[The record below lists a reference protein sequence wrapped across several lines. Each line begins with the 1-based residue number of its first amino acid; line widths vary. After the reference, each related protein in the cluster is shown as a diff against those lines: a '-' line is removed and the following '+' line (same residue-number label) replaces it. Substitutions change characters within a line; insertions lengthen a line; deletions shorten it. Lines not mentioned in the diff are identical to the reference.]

1 MLRKFFPPRS
11 GSGFLRA
18 LLRPA
23 RHRRQAW
30 LTIAALTALVCL
42 IDFYAP
48 LEVALTVV
56 YLPTVLLATAS
67 LGRSAGVK
75 VALVEAP
82 LRIVVDIVIVYPEPV
97 PWFRPWHAIGAL
109 FVYLLIVWLLDAL
122 LTMQHQLERDFADDL
137 GVNLK
142 TVQTYCARIKEKIGI
157 VDRLKLSHVAFRWH
171 EHETRPTSG

>member
-1 MLRKFFPPRS
+1 MRRKFFPPCSRS
-11 GSGFLRA
+11 GFPRA
-18 LLRPA
+18 LLRSA
-23 RHRRQAW
+23 HHRRRPW
-30 LTIAALTALVCL
+30 LIIA
-42 IDFYAP
+42 
-48 LEVALTVV
+48 ALTVV

>member
-1 MLRKFFPPRS
+1 MRRKFFPPRS
-11 GSGFLRA
+11 GSAFPRA
-18 LLRPA
+18 LLRSA
-23 RHRRQAW
+23 HHRRRPW
-30 LTIAALTALVCL
+30 LIIA
-42 IDFYAP
+42 
-48 LEVALTVV
+48 ALTVV